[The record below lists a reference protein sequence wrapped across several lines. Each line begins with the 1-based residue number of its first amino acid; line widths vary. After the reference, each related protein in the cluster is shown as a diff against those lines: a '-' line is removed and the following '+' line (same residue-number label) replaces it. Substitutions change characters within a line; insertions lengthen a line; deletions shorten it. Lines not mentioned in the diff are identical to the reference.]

1 MRLLF
6 FLLSEPDKTGAVML
20 DPLAH
25 SIASVMVAL
34 ACALFIW
41 PLYLMNKDFAGTKQ
55 WAIGNSLMP
64 IGLLFLSSQGKTP
77 VWFSVVLA
85 NHLIL
90 AAVLLTLWGV
100 RLFFSLK
107 NNKKAIATIALS
119 FSLPFLYFTYVTP
132 YTDARIIIV
141 SVMFATCSLLNVL
154 AIRTTQKQS
163 FSLGAKI
170 LQAVLILLIL
180 LMCYRIL
187 YLLFIGELGS
197 VFTKNIL
204 NTAVAALSYF
214 VTYGLTLSYFLL
226 CSERRIQMLDR
237 LQQQSKA
244 EAALKSRFLASLS
257 HELRTP
263 LNAIVGKAQLMKL
276 QQQDPTLQQDCNVI
290 IDAGMALSTMAQ
302 QVLEHASLEHGQVQI
317 QAKDTILLPWLQSII
332 DTMQP
337 LAQARQLHLSLQT
350 EQLNLQQIY
359 RFDQGKVRQVLINLL
374 GNAIKYTDQGF
385 VRLQV
390 QLIDQ
395 TEPQHSIRF
404 AVEDSGIGISPEDQC
419 DILRPFI
426 RASQQELREGTGLGL
441 SLCQKALQ
449 LLGTE
454 LKFTSQPGVGSCFY
468 FQLPLTPASASEPIA
483 IVSRCTV
490 PPLHILLVEDVELNQ
505 QIIKAL
511 LQHDGHLVLVAATAA
526 EAIALCQQ
534 HSFELILLD
543 MNLPDSDGLSLF
555 RQLQQ
560 QLAGLLPGT
569 LPPVLALTADTSRQ
583 LHQDCLAAGIQQVL
597 TKPVAL
603 TQLQQSI
610 RQLLPWPLIAN
621 SLTFQ
626 SFACYLPAPLVQQK
640 LTGLAAEL
648 QQQISHWPR
657 LHGAEFQTSLHQLRG
672 MAATLGLELLAERLA
687 ALETQQ
693 SLISAS
699 QQQHLSQ
706 LASCSAQLLR
716 QKIAGVRHD

>member
-1 MRLLF
+1 MF
-6 FLLSEPDKTGAVML
+6 

-197 VFTKNIL
+197 VFTKNLL

-226 CSERRIQMLDR
+226 CSERRIQMLDT
-237 LQQQSKA
+237 LQQQTKT

-263 LNAIVGKAQLMKL
+263 LNAIVGKAQLMRL
-276 QQQDPTLQQDCNVI
+276 QQQDPQLQQDCSII
-290 IDAGMALSTMAQ
+290 IDAGLALSTMAQ
-302 QVLEHASLEHGQVQI
+302 QVLEHASLEHGEVQI
-317 QAKDTILLPWLQSII
+317 QPQDTLLIPWLQSII

-337 LAQARQLHLSLQT
+337 LAQARHLALTLQT
-350 EQLNLQQIY
+350 ERLNAQQIY

-374 GNAIKYTDQGF
+374 GNAIKYTDHGF

-390 QLIDQ
+390 QLTDQ
-395 TEPQHSIRF
+395 SGPQHSIHF
-404 AVEDSGIGISPEDQC
+404 AVKDSGIGINPDDQR
-419 DILRPFI
+419 DILTPFI

-454 LKFTSQPGVGSCFY
+454 LTFTSQPGVGSCFY
-468 FQLPLTPASASEPIA
+468 FQLPLTPISASDPIA
-483 IVSRCTV
+483 TDASSTI
-490 PPLHILLVEDVELNQ
+490 PPLHILLIEDVELNQ
-505 QIIKAL
+505 HIIKAL

-526 EAIALCQQ
+526 DALDLCQQ

-560 QLAGLLPGT
+560 QLTGPLLNT
-569 LPPVLALTADTSRQ
+569 LPPVLALTADTSWQ
-583 LHQDCLAAGIQQVL
+583 LQQDCLAAGITQVL
-597 TKPVAL
+597 TKPVELA
-603 TQLQQSI
+603 QLQQSI

-626 SFACYLPAPLVQQK
+626 SFACYLPAQLVQQK
-640 LTGLAAEL
+640 LARLAAEL
-648 QQQISHWPR
+648 QQQISQWPS
-657 LHGAEFQTSLHQLRG
+657 LHGAELQANLHQLRG
-672 MAATLGLELLAERLA
+672 MAATLGLELLAAQLA
-687 ALETQQ
+687 ELESQPD
-693 SLISAS
+693 LVLAS
-699 QQQHLSQ
+699 QPAYSQ
-706 LASCSAQLLR
+706 LAGHSAQLLR
-716 QKIAGVRHD
+716 QKIEGVRHD

>member
-1 MRLLF
+1 MPI
-6 FLLSEPDKTGAVML
+6 EGNPGVVML

-25 SIASVMVAL
+25 SLASVMVTL

-41 PLYLMNKDFAGTKQ
+41 PLYLLNKDFAGPKQ
-55 WAIGNSLMP
+55 WAIGNSLLP
-64 IGLLFLSSQGKTP
+64 LGLLLLSTQSKTP
-77 VWFSVVLA
+77 VWLGVVLA
-85 NHLIL
+85 NHILL
-90 AAVLLTLWGV
+90 AAVLAILWGT
-100 RLFFSLK
+100 RLFFGYQRNKSLL
-107 NNKKAIATIALS
+107 TVLTLS
-119 FSLPFLYFTYVTP
+119 FSLPFLYFTYITP
-132 YTDARIIIV
+132 YTDGRIILV
-141 SVMFATCSLLNVL
+141 SLMFSLCSLLSIRVL
-154 AIRTTQKQS
+154 RAKQKAG
-163 FSLGAKI
+163 FSLGVK
-170 LQAVLILLIL
+170 LFQAVLMLLIM
-180 LMCYRIL
+180 LMSYRIAYIML
-187 YLLFIGELGS
+187 VGDLGGIFSFNLLN
-197 VFTKNIL
+197 V
-204 NTAVAALSYF
+204 AVAALSYF
-214 VTYGLTLSYFLL
+214 VVYGLTLSYFLL

-237 LQQQSKA
+237 LQQQTKA

-263 LNAIVGKAQLMKL
+263 LNAIVGKAQLMRL
-276 QQQDPTLQQDCNVI
+276 QQQDPQLQQDCSII

-302 QVLEHASLEHGQVQI
+302 QVLEHASLEHGEVQI
-317 QAKDTILLPWLQSII
+317 QPQDTLLLPWLQSIL

-337 LAQARQLHLSLQT
+337 LAQARQLALSLQT
-350 EQLNLQQIY
+350 AQLNSQHIY

-374 GNAIKYTDQGF
+374 GNAIKYTDHGF

-390 QLIDQ
+390 QLTDQ
-395 TEPQHSIRF
+395 SAPQHSIRF
-404 AVEDSGIGISPEDQC
+404 AVEDSGIGISPDDQR
-419 DILRPFI
+419 DILTPFI

-468 FQLPLTPASASEPIA
+468 FQLPLTPISASDPIA
-483 IVSRCTV
+483 TV
-490 PPLHILLVEDVELNQ
+490 ASSTIPPLHILLVEDVELNQ

-526 EAIALCQQ
+526 EALGLCQQ

-560 QLAGLLPGT
+560 QLAGPLPST

-583 LHQDCLAAGIQQVL
+583 LQQDCLAAGIKQVL
-597 TKPVAL
+597 TKPVELA
-603 TQLQQSI
+603 QLQQSI

-626 SFACYLPAPLVQQK
+626 SFACYLPAQLVQQK
-640 LTGLAAEL
+640 LAGLAAEL
-648 QQQISHWPR
+648 QQQISQWPS
-657 LHGAEFQTSLHQLRG
+657 LHGAELQANLHQLRG

-687 ALETQQ
+687 ALETQL
-693 SLISAS
+693 SRVSAS
-699 QQQHLSQ
+699 QQPLSQ
-706 LASCSAQLLR
+706 LASRSAQLLR
-716 QKIAGVRHD
+716 QKIEGVRHD

>member
-1 MRLLF
+1 
-6 FLLSEPDKTGAVML
+6 
-20 DPLAH
+20 
-25 SIASVMVAL
+25 
-34 ACALFIW
+34 
-41 PLYLMNKDFAGTKQ
+41 
-55 WAIGNSLMP
+55 
-64 IGLLFLSSQGKTP
+64 
-77 VWFSVVLA
+77 
-85 NHLIL
+85 
-90 AAVLLTLWGV
+90 
-100 RLFFSLK
+100 
-107 NNKKAIATIALS
+107 
-119 FSLPFLYFTYVTP
+119 
-132 YTDARIIIV
+132 
-141 SVMFATCSLLNVL
+141 
-154 AIRTTQKQS
+154 
-163 FSLGAKI
+163 
-170 LQAVLILLIL
+170 
-180 LMCYRIL
+180 
-187 YLLFIGELGS
+187 LFIGELGS

-337 LAQARQLHLSLQT
+337 LAQARQLPLSLQT
-350 EQLNLQQIY
+350 AQLNLQHIY

-395 TEPQHSIRF
+395 TGPQHSIRF
-404 AVEDSGIGISPEDQC
+404 AVEDSGIGISPEDQR
-419 DILRPFI
+419 DILTPFI

-454 LKFTSQPGVGSCFY
+454 LKFSSQPGVGSCFY
-468 FQLPLTPASASEPIA
+468 FQLPLTPVSALDAIA
-483 IVSRCTV
+483 TVSRCTIA
-490 PPLHILLVEDVELNQ
+490 PRHILLVEDVELNQ

-560 QLAGLLPGT
+560 QLAGPLPGT
-569 LPPVLALTADTSRQ
+569 LPPVLALTADTSWQ
-583 LHQDCLAAGIQQVL
+583 LQQDCLAAGLQQVL
-597 TKPVAL
+597 TKPVEL

-610 RQLLPWPLIAN
+610 RQLLPRPLIAN

-626 SFACYLPAPLVQQK
+626 SFACYLPTPLVQQK
-640 LTGLAAEL
+640 LAGLVAEL
-648 QQQISHWPR
+648 QQQISQWPS
-657 LHGAEFQTSLHQLRG
+657 LHGADFLTSLHQLRG

-693 SLISAS
+693 SPISAS

-706 LASCSAQLLR
+706 LASHSAQLLQ